1 MRLNGQTITHRQ
13 LGNYVARLETKK
25 MSLVKDLAEQP
36 AKNEKFCPGLEGLPE
51 YFEQDELRK
60 FWIGYHEANGTLST
74 AKLCRIFGKDVDE
87 VAEKMGV
94 SRQRLYKI
102 YSGDPKRSTLRRLA
116 EAIGC
121 DITDLF

>member
-1 MRLNGQTITHRQ
+1 MRLNGQTITPRQ
-13 LGNYVARLETKK
+13 LGNYIARLDTKK
-25 MSLVKDLAEQP
+25 MSLVKDLAAQP

-51 YFEQDELRK
+51 YFEQNELRQ
-60 FWIGYHEANGTLST
+60 FWIGYYEANGTLST
-74 AKLCRIFGKDVDE
+74 AKLCSIFGTNVDE

-102 YSGDPKRSTLRRLA
+102 YSGDPKRSTIRRLA

-121 DITDLF
+121 DIIDLF